1 VTWQQAEVKE
11 ASEGGTVRYRD
22 ANPIQRFIRW
32 SAATAPVSW
41 LYVRVLHHIDRPIYR
56 LTRGRHTFVNWV
68 SGLPVVML
76 TTTGA
81 KTGQQRVWPVLG
93 VPDGDNL
100 VVMASNWGQ
109 RQHPAWYYNLRTHP
123 TATAT
128 VGGVSRCV
136 RAHEASGDER
146 ERLWRR
152 GLEVYP
158 GYAAYARRAA
168 NRRIP
173 VVVLA
178 SVNDKP
184 A

>member
-1 VTWQQAEVKE
+1 
-11 ASEGGTVRYRD
+11 VRYRE
-22 ANPIQRFIRW
+22 ANPIQRFMRW
-32 SAATAPVSW
+32 SAATAPMSW
-41 LYVRVLHHIDRPIYR
+41 LYVRVLHHVDRLIYR

-100 VVMASNWGQ
+100 VVMAANWGSAII
-109 RQHPAWYYNLRTHP
+109 PPGIT
-123 TATAT
+123 TCATIPRPRSPWA
-128 VGGVSRCV
+128 VS
-136 RAHEASGDER
+136 HGASGPMRPAATTGSACGGGD
-146 ERLWRR
+146 WRSIQ
-152 GLEVYP
+152 GMP
-158 GYAAYARRAA
+158 AYARRAG

-178 SVNDKP
+178 SASDRP